1 MISASLT
8 AGATFKVGGPN
19 EALAASPVRISATGD
34 WGCTGNTIE
43 TVNNIKNQNPDLVL
57 ALGDY
62 SYEDTAECW
71 LDVLRPIGSITRI
84 NFGNHDVQ
92 NSMLLNSYLNSF
104 GLSRQYYSYNIGN
117 VHIVTM
123 STEDAVT
130 IGSQQYN
137 FVLKD
142 LEAAASNPN
151 LMWIIVSLHEP
162 LYSSP
167 NTCGDSGCSGNKN
180 FRDLFH
186 PLFDKYGVD
195 LVLEGHVHNYERSYP
210 IMYNAKDPSSPIIT
224 SCSKDTYDNP
234 NGQIY
239 SIVGTGGVNL
249 HGLSDKAPFMAN
261 QQDSKFG
268 ILHIQITDNK
278 LLALFISNDGSSM
291 DQFTITKTTRRL
303 ISDGNLKEESQNCP
317 GSSPPT
323 SIKSQGR
330 QISSIVVLNED
341 QTTGELKLDLTIPK
355 IREQIKEKVD
365 KKIQDA
371 KKKVEEKRQEIKA
384 RLGASTHEDS
394 PETKDGNNRL
404 EQESQK
410 NPDNGFEEL
419 KQRFKDRLKS
429 RLSDQKLS
437 LP

>member
-1 MISASLT
+1 MWVLLSSASLT
-8 AGATFKVGGPN
+8 AGAVFNAGGPN
-19 EALAASPVRISATGD
+19 KASAASPVRISATGD

-92 NSMLLNSYLNSF
+92 NSKLLNSYLNSF
-104 GLSRQYYSYNIGN
+104 GLSRQYYSNNIGN

-123 STEDAVT
+123 STDDAVT
-130 IGSQQYN
+130 ISSQQYN

-142 LEAAASNPN
+142 LEAVANNPN
-151 LMWIIVSLHEP
+151 LKWIIVSLHEP

-167 NTCGDSGCSGNKN
+167 NTCGDSGCSGNKS

-186 PLFDKYGVD
+186 PLFGKYGVD

-224 SCSKDTYDNP
+224 SCNKDKYDDP

-268 ILHIQITDNK
+268 ILDIQITDNK
-278 LLALFISNDGSSM
+278 LLATFISNDGSTM
-291 DQFTITKTTRRL
+291 DQFTITKTTKKL
-303 ISDGNLKEESQNCP
+303 ISDGNLKEESQNCS

-323 SIKSQGR
+323 NIVN
-330 QISSIVVLNED
+330 SIVVLKED
-341 QTTGELKLDLTIPK
+341 QTTGKLNLDIEIPK

-365 KKIQDA
+365 KKIQDV
-371 KKKVEEKRQEIKA
+371 KKKVEEKRQEIKD
-384 RLGASTHEDS
+384 RLGAPTDRDS
-394 PETKDGNNRL
+394 SEPNDDNNGL
-404 EQESQK
+404 EQKSQK
-410 NPDNGFEEL
+410 NTDNGFEEL
-419 KQRFKDRLKS
+419 KQRLKDRLKS
-429 RLSDQKLS
+429 RLADQRFS

>member
-1 MISASLT
+1 M
-8 AGATFKVGGPN
+8 AGVAFEAGGPN
-19 EALAASPVRISATGD
+19 KALAATPVRISATGD

-62 SYEDTAECW
+62 SYEDTANCW

-92 NSMLLNSYLNSF
+92 NSMLLNSYLNTF
-104 GLSRQYYSYNIGN
+104 GLSRQYYSNNVGN
-117 VHIVTM
+117 VHIVTL
-123 STEDAVT
+123 STEEAVT
-130 IGSQQYN
+130 INSQQYN

-142 LEAAASNPN
+142 LEAAANNPN
-151 LMWIIVSLHEP
+151 LQWIIVSLHEP

-167 NTCGDSGCSGNKN
+167 NTCRDSGCSGNKT

-186 PLFDKYGVD
+186 PLFDKNGVD

-210 IMYNAKDPSSPIIT
+210 IMYNANDPSAPIIT
-224 SCSKDTYDNP
+224 SCNEDTYDNP

-268 ILHIQITDNK
+268 ILDIQITDNK
-278 LLALFISNDGSSM
+278 LLATFISNDGSTM
-291 DQFTITKTTRRL
+291 DQFSITKTTRKL
-303 ISDGNLKEESQNCP
+303 ISDGNLKQESQNCS
-317 GSSPPT
+317 GSSRPT
-323 SIKSQGR
+323 NLVN
-330 QISSIVVLNED
+330 SIVVLKED
-341 QTTGELKLDLTIPK
+341 RTTGKVKLDIEIPK
-355 IREQIKEKVD
+355 IRELIKEKVD
-365 KKIQDA
+365 KKIEDV
-371 KKKVEEKRQEIKA
+371 KKKVEEKRLEIKD
-384 RLGASTHEDS
+384 RLGAPTTDRDS
-394 PETKDGNNRL
+394 SEPKDSNNRL
-404 EQESQK
+404 EQKNQK
-410 NPDNGFEEL
+410 NKDNGIEEL
-419 KQRFKDRLKS
+419 KQRLKDRLKS
-429 RLSDQKLS
+429 RLSDQMFS

>member
-1 MISASLT
+1 MLLLSPSLT
-8 AGATFKVGGPN
+8 AGVTFEADGPN
-19 EALAASPVRISATGD
+19 RALAASPVRISATGD

-43 TVNNIKNQNPDLVL
+43 TVNNIKNQNPVLVL

-62 SYEDTAECW
+62 SYEDTADCW
-71 LDVLRPIGSITRI
+71 LNVLRPIGPITRI

-104 GLSRQYYSYNIGN
+104 GLSRQYYSNNVGN

-123 STEDAVT
+123 STEEAVT
-130 IGSQQYN
+130 ISSQQYK

-142 LEAAASNPN
+142 LEAAANNPN
-151 LMWIIVSLHEP
+151 LKWIIVSLHEP

-167 NTCGDSGCSGNKN
+167 NTCGDSGCSGNKT

-210 IMYNAKDPSSPIIT
+210 IMYNTKDPSTPIIT
-224 SCSKDTYDNP
+224 SCNKDTYVSP

-268 ILHIQITDNK
+268 ILGIQITDNK
-278 LLALFISNDGSSM
+278 LLATFISNDGSTM
-291 DQFTITKTTRRL
+291 DQFTITKTTKKL
-303 ISDGNLKEESQNCP
+303 ISDGNLKQESQNCS

-323 SIKSQGR
+323 NIVN
-330 QISSIVVLNED
+330 SIVVLKED
-341 QTTGELKLDLTIPK
+341 QTTGKVKLDIAIPK

-365 KKIQDA
+365 KKIQDV
-371 KKKVEEKRQEIKA
+371 KKKVEEKRQDIKD
-384 RLGASTHEDS
+384 RLGAPTDRDS
-394 PETKDGNNRL
+394 SEPKDGNNRS
-404 EQESQK
+404 EQK
-410 NPDNGFEEL
+410 NQKNTDNSIEEL
-419 KQRFKDRLKS
+419 KQRLKDRLKS
-429 RLSDQKLS
+429 RLSDQ
-437 LP
+437 